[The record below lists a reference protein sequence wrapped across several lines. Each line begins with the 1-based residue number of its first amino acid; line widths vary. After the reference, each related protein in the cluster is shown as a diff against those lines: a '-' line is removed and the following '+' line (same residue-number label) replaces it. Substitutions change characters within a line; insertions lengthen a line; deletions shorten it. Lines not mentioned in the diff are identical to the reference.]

1 MKLDPNHYKAKV
13 NLGIIHE
20 KLGNGKKALAQYEDA
35 IRDNPREPR
44 ILQNM
49 GINMKRA
56 GKFTDALNYYNSAI
70 DLDPV
75 NPIVH
80 YNTGILHSIRS
91 EYPEAVSHLE
101 KSIKNSKDNVY
112 AYLALGDALER
123 QKEHK
128 RGLGVYKELLGQ
140 GTKVHG
146 LKERIQ
152 YLEGVIS
159 TEAKQQAAKN
169 EKEKEQLRL

>member
-1 MKLDPNHYKAKV
+1 M
-13 NLGIIHE
+13 NLGIIYE
-20 KLGNGKKALAQYEDA
+20 KLGNGPKALAQYEDA
-35 IRDNPREPR
+35 VRDNPREPR

-56 GKFTDALNYYNSAI
+56 GKFTDALNYYKCAI

-75 NPIVH
+75 NSIVL
-80 YNTGILHSIRS
+80 YNTGILHNIRS
-91 EYPEAVSHLE
+91 EYPQAISHLE
-101 KSIKNSKDNVY
+101 KSIEHSKDNVY

-128 RGLGVYKELLGQ
+128 KALKVYRELMSL

-146 LKERIQ
+146 LKERIV
-152 YLEGVIS
+152 YLEGVIA

-169 EKEKEQLRL
+169 EREKEQARQLKMRAKEE

>member
-1 MKLDPNHYKAKV
+1 VLRLEPSHYKAKV
-13 NLGIIHE
+13 NLGIIYE
-20 KLGNGKKALAQYEDA
+20 KLGNGKKALTQYEDA

-56 GKFTDALNYYNSAI
+56 GKFNDALNYYRSAI

-75 NPIVH
+75 NSIVH
-80 YNTGILHSIRS
+80 YNTGILHNIRS
-91 EYPEAVSHLE
+91 EYPEAIDHLE
-101 KSIKNSKDNVY
+101 KSIENSQDNVY

-128 RGLGVYKELLGQ
+128 KALTVYKDLMGL

-152 YLEGVIS
+152 YLEGVIA
-159 TEAKQQAAKN
+159 TEAKQQNAKTER
-169 EKEKEQLRL
+169 EKV